1 MEGYKYLK
9 IYSIIDIVIIIFFG
23 LLYILTLKTFLLLFI
38 SSFSL
43 IFLTY
48 IFLYYGAKRGWVH
61 FIKED
66 TWTKHNKMIYMLYII
81 ALIFS
86 LFVIFQITD
95 QKLIRISSIIVEI
108 ILLSFLLYNYNKKL
122 INIKDLSNK

>member
-1 MEGYKYLK
+1 MDGYKYLK
-9 IYSIIDIVIIIFFG
+9 IYSIIDIVIIIFFS

-38 SSFSL
+38 SSFLL

-48 IFLYYGAKRGWVH
+48 IFLYYSAKRGWVH
-61 FIKED
+61 FINED
-66 TWTKHNKMIYMLYII
+66 TQTKYNKMIYMLYII

-95 QKLIRISSIIVEI
+95 QKLIRVPSIVVGIILSSI
-108 ILLSFLLYNYNKKL
+108 LLHNYNKKF